1 MEIGASRDVGFD
13 MNFPSLATRLI
24 VPILALAAFTLPLVG
39 IGARRAVKSNA
50 NDVRDWLPAD
60 YPETQQ
66 FRWFTAHF
74 GSEDFVLVSWPGC
87 TLADERL
94 DQYARWLTDRAER
107 RAASGEPTYI
117 ARVTTSRELVNKLT
131 S

>member
-1 MEIGASRDVGFD
+1 
-13 MNFPSLATRLI
+13 
-24 VPILALAAFTLPLVG
+24 
-39 IGARRAVKSNA
+39 
-50 NDVRDWLPAD
+50 
-60 YPETQQ
+60 
-66 FRWFTAHF
+66 
-74 GSEDFVLVSWPGC
+74 

-131 S
+131 SEPILLSRKEAISRLSGVVIGPDGQQSCAVVTLDDAKKRDLHATLAELRIVARG